1 MVGLPFHCS
10 WWLGKAGFFYRAMK
24 RDFISGLHAG
34 PTRGPGAATKAFS
47 SPWRGLGKV
56 GCCLPAHRL
65 CLEVSAPLGLYH
77 HHLGALT
84 PAGDSL
90 SVGISSSRFILIITT
105 EASFIPHFSDY
116 LFCSPCLLTSL
127 CSAATYQPRSQ
138 PLCWRLFPLW
148 NIFLQML
155 HPSTLF
161 LRCLLLKRAYICQPL
176 LSCLSFPGPCQ
187 QSQQSPNFFY
197 SLPSPLPQY
206 LSSYPLT
213 GTLFLPPLEH
223 KIHEN
228 RMSFFFLTVSPISG
242 Q

>member
-1 MVGLPFHCS
+1 
-10 WWLGKAGFFYRAMK
+10 MK
-24 RDFISGLHAG
+24 QDFISGLSAG

-47 SPWRGLGKV
+47 SPWRGLSKV

-65 CLEVSAPLGLYH
+65 CLEVSAPLGLHH

-84 PAGDSL
+84 PAGGSL
-90 SVGISSSRFILIITT
+90 SVGISSSRFILITTT
-105 EASFIPHFSDY
+105 EASFIPHFPDY

-127 CSAATYQPRSQ
+127 CSAATYQPCSQ

-176 LSCLSFPGPCQ
+176 LSCFSFPGP
-187 QSQQSPNFFY
+187 SSPQISFTLYLHLF
-197 SLPSPLPQY
+197 PSAY
-206 LSSYPLT
+206 LL
-213 GTLFLPPLEH
+213 
-223 KIHEN
+223 IH
-228 RMSFFFLTVSPISG
+228 
-242 Q
+242 